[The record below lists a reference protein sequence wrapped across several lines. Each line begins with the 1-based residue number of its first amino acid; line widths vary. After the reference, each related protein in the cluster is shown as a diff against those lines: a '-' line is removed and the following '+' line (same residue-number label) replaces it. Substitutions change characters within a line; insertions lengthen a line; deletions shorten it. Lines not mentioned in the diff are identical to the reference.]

1 MKFSVICV
9 NRDLKSLRENF
20 RYTHKNSHIYRIPPL
35 FSKLQISPQYTY
47 KLGSTPRAGAGAGA
61 GAASWSWCACAGA
74 ASWCAS
80 MENESW
86 MRCELDALELDAEE
100 NVRDR

>member
-1 MKFSVICV
+1 MVFDS
-9 NRDLKSLRENF
+9 SERELLLNF
-20 RYTHKNSHIYRIPPL
+20 GKISDIPIKIL
-35 FSKLQISPQYTY
+35 IFTEFLLYFSKLQISPQYTY

>member
-1 MKFSVICV
+1 
-9 NRDLKSLRENF
+9 
-20 RYTHKNSHIYRIPPL
+20 
-35 FSKLQISPQYTY
+35 
-47 KLGSTPRAGAGAGA
+47 
-61 GAASWSWCACAGA
+61 
-74 ASWCAS
+74 